1 MAIAPGSRI
10 NPALGK
16 VNYGKQ
22 LQAELTTGPI
32 LTAARLKK
40 SAETIKAANEQMAV
54 YKQKQEERKL
64 LNQGVA
70 YVQRMAE
77 KNDKATS
84 QALGEYAFNPSNA
97 QEVKEYF
104 KISGGVKEGLESL
117 QESVA
122 TIQSL
127 YDEREQQRTLAGQIQ
142 GAVQG
147 QDEQGTG
154 TDTTSGPP
162 LTPES
167 QALMRLLNVM
177 DPEDVDKYK
186 DFIKFEDPIDPGK
199 EKSYGEK
206 YSDELIRFQAET
218 KDKGKQ
224 PFVINFEDGTI
235 KYNEKWNLGEEPL
248 KPGDKE
254 YEAFRRRY
262 PTLIEELEVRKGL
275 RFGTDAQTE
284 GTENPIASQ
293 EEIDRIK
300 KEYGL

>member
-32 LTAARLKK
+32 LTAQRLKK

-64 LNQGVA
+64 LSQGVA

-84 QALGEYAFNPSNA
+84 QALDEYAFNPSNA
-97 QEVKEYF
+97 QEVREYF

-122 TIQSL
+122 TIQAL
-127 YDEREQQRTLAGQIQ
+127 YDEREEQRTLAGQIQ

-147 QDEQGTG
+147 QDAQGTG

-167 QALMRLLNVM
+167 QTLMKLLNVM

-206 YSDELIRFQAET
+206 YSDELARFQAET
-218 KDKGKQ
+218 KDKGEQ
-224 PFVINFEDGTI
+224 PFLINFEDGI
-235 KYNEKWNLGEEPL
+235 IRYNEKWKVGEEPL

-262 PTLIEELEVRKGL
+262 PTLIEELEVRQGL

-284 GTENPIASQ
+284 GTEIPIASQ

>member
-77 KNDKATS
+77 KDDKATS

-147 QDEQGTG
+147 QGEQGTG
-154 TDTTSGPP
+154 TDTTSGPQ

-167 QALMRLLNVM
+167 QALMKLLNVM

-186 DFIKFEDPIDPGK
+186 DFIKFEDPVDPGT
-199 EKSYGEK
+199 EKTYGEK
-206 YSDELIRFQAET
+206 YSAELARFQAET
-218 KDKGKQ
+218 KDKGEQ
-224 PFVINFEDGTI
+224 PFVVDFFNGTI
-235 KYNEKWNLGEEPL
+235 KYNEKWKLGEDPL

-254 YEAFRRRY
+254 YEAFRKRY

-275 RFGTDAQTE
+275 RFGADVQTE
-284 GTENPIASQ
+284 GTETPVATQ

-300 KEYGL
+300 KQYGL